1 MQIISLNFISYLVSI
16 TTSLGL
22 GFWVFSQS
30 PSRKVNK
37 YFLLFI
43 IGIAGWL
50 VSLFVF
56 YNIYTAN
63 WILFVGRFN
72 FAVTTL
78 LLFFGFE
85 FILVFPEENFVIKKW
100 LHYLIALEVA
110 LLFLITLFT
119 PLVDQNEVILG
130 SSRITHYG
138 PLYFLHIVNFFIF
151 TLLSIAILA
160 KKSKTSSKE
169 DKARV
174 YYVIL
179 GFAISA
185 VFGFSTNILIP
196 LLGYQD
202 AADLGS
208 FSILFLVFAFSY
220 AIIKHHLFDVKV
232 IAAELFVFVLCV
244 ILFINTFLSIGT
256 QNFSF
261 NVVILISVIV
271 AGVFLIRSV
280 IKEVEQREKIE
291 EISKE
296 LEKAYVVEKK
306 ANLELQNLDKYKNDF
321 LRQTQHDLK
330 NPLTVIMGYVDLLI
344 GGNFGKVPK
353 KSEDVLKRIEVVAQE
368 KVRDISNFLDE
379 EQFKMG
385 KGVVTLTP
393 GIELFSILDEIVHRL
408 SYQAE
413 SKGIYLKLEKPEKT
427 FVISADREKLKSA
440 LFNVVDNSIKYTEKG
455 GVDIRAENS
464 GTVKIIIS
472 DTGIGIPQDKIKTIF
487 ETQFERTK
495 EAKETAKGTG
505 VGLYLSAQIIK
516 LHNGKVWAESA
527 GEGKGST
534 FYIELP
540 VG

>member
-1 MQIISLNFISYLVSI
+1 
-16 TTSLGL
+16 
-22 GFWVFSQS
+22 
-30 PSRKVNK
+30 
-37 YFLLFI
+37 
-43 IGIAGWL
+43 
-50 VSLFVF
+50 
-56 YNIYTAN
+56 
-63 WILFVGRFN
+63 
-72 FAVTTL
+72 
-78 LLFFGFE
+78 
-85 FILVFPEENFVIKKW
+85 
-100 LHYLIALEVA
+100 
-110 LLFLITLFT
+110 
-119 PLVDQNEVILG
+119 
-130 SSRITHYG
+130 
-138 PLYFLHIVNFFIF
+138 
-151 TLLSIAILA
+151 
-160 KKSKTSSKE
+160 
-169 DKARV
+169 
-174 YYVIL
+174 
-179 GFAISA
+179 
-185 VFGFSTNILIP
+185 
-196 LLGYQD
+196 LGYQD

-330 NPLTVIMGYVDLLI
+330 NPLTVIMGYIDLLL
-344 GGNFGKVPK
+344 GGNFGKMPK
-353 KSEDVLKRIEVVAQE
+353 KSADVLKRIEVVAQE

-385 KGVVTLTP
+385 KGVVSLKP
-393 GIELFSILDEIVHRL
+393 GIELFSILDEIVNRL
-408 SYQAE
+408 SYQAV